1 VAKAS
6 AQRNLFCR
14 RSDLGNE
21 ASVEQFF
28 VNRLL
33 ADLGYEDRHIKP
45 KTSLQELHVNLGRR
59 RLLYRPD
66 YAMEVGGTLRW
77 IVDAKATDES
87 LDDHVGQCAGY
98 CLALNR
104 AYRGENPVR
113 YFLITNGLRTRLYA
127 WDAEDPIVEIDF
139 PQFTAS
145 GRKYRRLRELV
156 APATFSAEDKVARAG
171 ELFTLT
177 REPIEEVNAAFS
189 WCHQLIYKKD
199 NLSQAAAF
207 GEFVK
212 LVFLKLLSDR
222 QVHEEHPEFAG
233 DTSVEIPA
241 DSVKFSVR
249 WIEEREQDH
258 PNPLDALQF
267 QTLLQGLE
275 AEIQNGT
282 RKRVFDAD
290 EHIDLSPE
298 TIKSVVRRLEHID
311 LFGIDAD
318 LNGRLFETFL
328 NATMRGKDL
337 GQYFTSRSVV
347 KLGVRLAQLRADREH
362 VDSVIDACCGTGGFL
377 IDVLADMWA
386 KVDANNS
393 LSDREAQHLK
403 KRIATECVVGIDV
416 ARDPPLA
423 RIARVNMYLHGDGG
437 SSIYQTDALDKQ
449 LRKPSA
455 ASAELDRE
463 TRELRER
470 FQSEL
475 FDVALTNP
483 PFAKEYERNEKREA
497 QILDEYDLGFS
508 TDGGS
513 RRRRPRLRSSMMFLE
528 RYHDLLRPGGRLIT
542 VIDDSVLGAP
552 SYAWVR
558 DYLRER
564 FLVRAVISLPGDA
577 FQRSKARVKT
587 SLIVLEK
594 KRDPKEAQPP
604 IFMYYTTAVGV
615 DDPPRQRTLP
625 VDRINRL
632 RAADE
637 IDEAGSLFE
646 AFLNG
651 DSRAD
656 AWTVPADRIAGRMDV
671 KGCLPAAERKVP
683 TWRRRKLAVTRLSD
697 VVNVLYPRPEQE
709 RVAAELP
716 DGGADPNLVATAD
729 SDELVTH
736 LRVRYDGFAEPGEA
750 ISASDST
757 YPVLYRV
764 SKDDLVLSHINAIH
778 GAICIVPEACEGM
791 VVTSEY
797 TVCRAKSGIDPRL
810 VWLLLRSP
818 EIRSDLL
825 LNSTGIGRSRVRWAT
840 ASDVALPEPPSA
852 VAREVAQNIKKAEKK
867 EQEARE
873 LRDKAQERLTKA
885 LSLDSKE
892 AQRILAAFKP
902 PR

>member
-1 VAKAS
+1 VSRAS
-6 AQRNLFCR
+6 GDRNLFCR
-14 RSDLGNE
+14 RRDLSNE

-33 ADLGYEDRHIKP
+33 ADLGYEDRQIKP
-45 KTSLQELHVNLGRR
+45 KQSLQELRISLGRR

-66 YAMEVGGTLRW
+66 YALEVDGTLRW
-77 IVDAKATDES
+77 IIDAKATTES
-87 LDDHVGQCAGY
+87 LDDHIDQCAGY

-104 AYRGENPVR
+104 GHRGENPVR
-113 YFLITNGLRTRLYA
+113 YFLITNGLKTRLYE
-127 WDAEDPIVEIDF
+127 WDAEDPILEIDF
-139 PQFTAS
+139 AQFTAT
-145 GRKYRRLRELV
+145 GRKYRKLRELV
-156 APATFSAEDKVARAG
+156 ASATFLAEDDVARAG
-171 ELFTLT
+171 ELLTLT

-222 QVHEEHPEFAG
+222 QIHEEHPEFANEN
-233 DTSVEIPA
+233 TAEVPA
-241 DSVKFSVR
+241 DDVKFSVR
-249 WIEEREQDH
+249 WIEAREQDH

-267 QTLLQGLE
+267 QTLLQDLE
-275 AEIQNGT
+275 GDIQSGT

-290 EHIDLSPE
+290 EHIDLAPE

-337 GQYFTSRSVV
+337 GQYFTPRSVV
-347 KLGVRLAQLRADREH
+347 KLGVRLAQLRADRDH
-362 VDSVIDACCGTGGFL
+362 VDTVIDACCGTGGFL
-377 IDVLADMWA
+377 IDVLADMWTT
-386 KVDANNS
+386 VDANDS
-393 LSDREAQHLK
+393 LSDREAERLK
-403 KRIATECVVGIDV
+403 QRIATQCVVGIDV

-423 RIARVNMYLHGDGG
+423 RIARMNMYLHGDGG
-437 SSIYQTDALDKQ
+437 SSIYRADALDKS
-449 LRKPSA
+449 LRKPPA
-455 ASAELDRE
+455 GSAELRRE
-463 TRELRER
+463 TQELRER
-470 FQSEL
+470 FDGEQ

-483 PFAKEYERNEKREA
+483 PFAKEYERNEEREA
-497 QILDEYDLGFS
+497 EVLDEYDVGFAI
-508 TDGGS
+508 DGDA
-513 RRRRPRLRSSMMFLE
+513 RRPRPRLRSSVMFLE
-528 RYHDLLRPGGRLIT
+528 RYYDLLKPGGRLIT

-594 KRDPKEAQPP
+594 KRDPQEEQPP
-604 IFMYYTTAVGV
+604 VFMYYTTAVGI

-625 VDRINRL
+625 IDRINRR
-632 RAADE
+632 RATEE
-637 IDEAGSLFE
+637 INEATSLFE
-646 AFLNG
+646 AFLRG
-651 DSRAD
+651 DKEAK
-656 AWTVPADRIAGRMDV
+656 AWTVSADRIMGRMDV
-671 KGCLPAAERKVP
+671 KGCLPVAGRKVRA
-683 TWRRRKLAVTRLSD
+683 WKRKGISVTRLTD
-697 VVNVLYPRPEQE
+697 VVDVLYPRQGQEQE
-709 RVAAELP
+709 AVELP
-716 DGGADPNLVATAD
+716 VEEVDPDLVVTAD

-736 LRVRYDGFAEPGEA
+736 LRVRYDGFAEPGEE

-757 YPVLYRV
+757 YAVLYRV
-764 SKDDLVLSHINAIH
+764 HTSDLVISHINAIH
-778 GAICIVPEACEGM
+778 GAICIVPEACDGM
-791 VVTSEY
+791 VVTTEY
-797 TVCRAKSGIDPRL
+797 TVCRAKKGIDPRT

-840 ASDVALPEPPSA
+840 ASDVAVPEPP
-852 VAREVAQNIKKAEKK
+852 REITSSVVRDVKKAEKK
-867 EQEARE
+867 EQEALE
-873 LRDKAQERLTKA
+873 LRANAQQRLIEA
-885 LSLDSKE
+885 LTLDSDE
-892 AQRILAAFKP
+892 AGRILAAFKP